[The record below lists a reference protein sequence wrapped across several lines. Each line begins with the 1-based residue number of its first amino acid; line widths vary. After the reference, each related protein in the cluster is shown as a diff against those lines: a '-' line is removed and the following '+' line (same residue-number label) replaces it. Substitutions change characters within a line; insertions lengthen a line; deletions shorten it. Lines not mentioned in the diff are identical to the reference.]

1 MRWSGRWVKFTL
13 PPVFDKTFNFAAYSL
28 TGQGFLDK
36 LPRMQHDIQRFEDK
50 LNHFVT
56 LFARLR
62 AENNEL
68 RQTVATKSDEVKRLG
83 EKLDQAKTR
92 IEALL
97 AQLPET
103 ESERL

>member
-1 MRWSGRWVKFTL
+1 M
-13 PPVFDKTFNFAAYSL
+13 
-28 TGQGFLDK
+28 TGQGFLAK
-36 LPRMQHDIQRFEDK
+36 FQRMEQDIQRFEDK

-68 RQTVATKSDEVKRLG
+68 RQSIASKSDEVKRLS

-92 IEALL
+92 IEALI

-103 ESERL
+103 ESERP